1 MAHDE
6 FGGLTG
12 WDLEGFHSGGDTEVW
27 KRLGSHVVTI
37 DDDERGPI
45 TGTRFAV
52 WAPNAQAVEVISDFN
67 WWTGDRMRLIPGSGV
82 WGTFVE
88 GVDEG
93 TLYKFRIQDQWGT
106 WHEKVDPMARY
117 SEQAPQN
124 ASIVNETHY
133 EWNDDEWIAR
143 REASRA
149 HAEPMSVYEVHLGGW
164 RHGLSYQELADQLVS
179 YVTWQGYTHVEFMPL
194 AEHPFAPS
202 WGYQVTGYFSP
213 TSRYG
218 SPDDLRYL
226 IDKLHQAGIGVIM
239 DWVPGHFP
247 KDDWALGRFDGT
259 ALYEHADPRQGEHK
273 DWGTYIFNYGRN
285 EVKSFLISSALYWIS
300 EFHVD
305 GLRVDAVASMLY
317 LDYSREE
324 GQWVPNKYGGRENLE
339 AIDFLRYVNSH
350 LYSRHPGILMIAEES
365 TSFPG
370 VTKPVDDGGLGFG
383 FKWNMGWMNDSLR
396 YLELNPF
403 HRQYHHGEMTFAMV
417 YQYSENFILPI
428 SHDEVVHGKGS
439 MITKI
444 PGDDWQQFA
453 SLRAFY
459 SYMWS
464 FPGKQLVFM
473 GQEFGQRHEFDESVS
488 LEWFVA
494 DLWGHGGLKRLF
506 RDLNKIYKENPALW
520 QLDSDPRGF
529 EWINADD
536 AGNNLFSWLRR
547 SDDGSTIA
555 CFTNF
560 SPNPQTDYR
569 IDLPME
575 GVWTEILNTD
585 SLEYDGTGEFGNLGQ
600 IVATP
605 LPAPDRFRAVAAVCV
620 PPMGSVWLRH
630 NPSATAALPGD
641 PGVQ

>member
-124 ASIVNETHY
+124 ASIVTETHY

-164 RHGLSYQELADQLVS
+164 RHGLSYRELADQLVS

-324 GQWVPNKYGGRENLE
+324 GEWVPNKYGGRENLE

-585 SLEYDGTGEFGNLGQ
+585 SLEYDGAGEFGNLGQ
-600 IVATP
+600 IVAAP
-605 LPAPDRFRAVAAVCV
+605 LPAPDRLRAVATVCV

>member
-124 ASIVNETHY
+124 ASIVTETHY

-164 RHGLSYQELADQLVS
+164 RHGLSYRELADQLVS

-285 EVKSFLISSALYWIS
+285 EVKSFLVSSALYWIS
-300 EFHVD
+300 EFHAD

-536 AGNNLFSWLRR
+536 TGNNLFSWLRR

-600 IVATP
+600 IVAAP
-605 LPAPDRFRAVAAVCV
+605 LPAPDRLRAVATVCV

>member
-124 ASIVNETHY
+124 ASIVTETHY

-164 RHGLSYQELADQLVS
+164 RHGLSYRELADQLVS

-285 EVKSFLISSALYWIS
+285 EVKSFLVSSALYWIS
-300 EFHVD
+300 EFHAD

-600 IVATP
+600 IVAAP
-605 LPAPDRFRAVAAVCV
+605 LPAPDRLRAVATVCV
-620 PPMGSVWLRH
+620 PPMG
-630 NPSATAALPGD
+630 
-641 PGVQ
+641 

>member
-27 KRLGSHVVTI
+27 KRLGSHVITI

-124 ASIVNETHY
+124 ASIVAETHY

-569 IDLPME
+569 IGLPMD

>member
-27 KRLGSHVVTI
+27 KRLGSHVITI

-124 ASIVNETHY
+124 ASIVAETHY

-285 EVKSFLISSALYWIS
+285 EVKSFLVSSALYWIS
-300 EFHVD
+300 EFHAD

-569 IDLPME
+569 IGLPME

>member
-124 ASIVNETHY
+124 ASIVTETHY

-164 RHGLSYQELADQLVS
+164 RHGLSYRELADQLVS

-285 EVKSFLISSALYWIS
+285 EVKSFLVSSALYWIS

-339 AIDFLRYVNSH
+339 AIDFLCYVNSH

-600 IVATP
+600 IVAAP
-605 LPAPDRFRAVAAVCV
+605 LPAPDRLRAVATVCV

>member
-67 WWTGDRMRLIPGSGV
+67 WWTGDRMRLIPRSGV

-124 ASIVNETHY
+124 ASIVTETHY

-164 RHGLSYQELADQLVS
+164 RHGLSYRELADQLVS

-213 TSRYG
+213 SSRYG

-285 EVKSFLISSALYWIS
+285 EVKSFLVSSALYWIS
-300 EFHVD
+300 EFHAD

-600 IVATP
+600 IVAAP
-605 LPAPDRFRAVAAVCV
+605 LPAPDRLRAVATVCV

>member
-67 WWTGDRMRLIPGSGV
+67 WWTGDCMRLIPGSGV

-124 ASIVNETHY
+124 ASIVTETHY

-226 IDKLHQAGIGVIM
+226 IDKLHQASIGVIM

-324 GQWVPNKYGGRENLE
+324 GEWVPNKYGGRENLE

-569 IDLPME
+569 IGLPME

-605 LPAPDRFRAVAAVCV
+605 LPAPDRFRAVATVCV

-641 PGVQ
+641 PGMQ

>member
-124 ASIVNETHY
+124 ASIVTETHY

-164 RHGLSYQELADQLVS
+164 RHGLSYRELADQLVS

-259 ALYEHADPRQGEHK
+259 ALYEHADPRQGKHK

-285 EVKSFLISSALYWIS
+285 EVKSFLVSSALYWIS
-300 EFHVD
+300 EFHAD

-600 IVATP
+600 IVAAP
-605 LPAPDRFRAVAAVCV
+605 LPAPDRLRAVATVCV

>member
-27 KRLGSHVVTI
+27 KRLGSHVITI

-124 ASIVNETHY
+124 ASIVAETHY

-259 ALYEHADPRQGEHK
+259 ALYEHADPRQGEHR

-324 GQWVPNKYGGRENLE
+324 GQWMPNKYGGRENLE

-569 IDLPME
+569 IGLPME

>member
-124 ASIVNETHY
+124 ASIVTETHY

-164 RHGLSYQELADQLVS
+164 RHGLSYRELADQLVS

-285 EVKSFLISSALYWIS
+285 EVKSFLVSSALYWIS
-300 EFHVD
+300 EFHAD

-383 FKWNMGWMNDSLR
+383 FKWNMGWMSDSLR

-600 IVATP
+600 IVAAP
-605 LPAPDRFRAVAAVCV
+605 LPAPDRLRAVATVCV

>member
-164 RHGLSYQELADQLVS
+164 RHGLSYRELADQLVS

-285 EVKSFLISSALYWIS
+285 EVKSFLVSSALYWIS
-300 EFHVD
+300 EFHAD

-506 RDLNKIYKENPALW
+506 RDLNKTYKENPALW

-600 IVATP
+600 IVAAP
-605 LPAPDRFRAVAAVCV
+605 LPAPDRLRAVATVCV

>member
-124 ASIVNETHY
+124 ASIVTETHY

-164 RHGLSYQELADQLVS
+164 RHGLSYRELADQLVS

-285 EVKSFLISSALYWIS
+285 EVKSFLVSSALYWIS
-300 EFHVD
+300 EFHAD

-569 IDLPME
+569 IGLPME

-600 IVATP
+600 IVAAP
-605 LPAPDRFRAVAAVCV
+605 LPAPDRLRAVATVCV

>member
-124 ASIVNETHY
+124 ASIVTETHY

-164 RHGLSYQELADQLVS
+164 RHGLSYRELADQLVS

-285 EVKSFLISSALYWIS
+285 EVKSFLVSSALYWIS
-300 EFHVD
+300 EFHAD

-317 LDYSREE
+317 LDYSREK

-600 IVATP
+600 IVAAP
-605 LPAPDRFRAVAAVCV
+605 LPAPDRLRAVATVCV

>member
-124 ASIVNETHY
+124 ASIVTETHY

-164 RHGLSYQELADQLVS
+164 RHGLSYRELADQLVS

-569 IDLPME
+569 IGLPME

-600 IVATP
+600 IVAAP
-605 LPAPDRFRAVAAVCV
+605 LPAPDRLRAVATVCV

>member
-124 ASIVNETHY
+124 ASIVTETHY

-164 RHGLSYQELADQLVS
+164 RHGLSYRELADQLVS

-285 EVKSFLISSALYWIS
+285 EVKSFLVSSALYWIS
-300 EFHVD
+300 EFHAD

-605 LPAPDRFRAVAAVCV
+605 LPAPDRLRAVAAVCV

>member
-27 KRLGSHVVTI
+27 KRLGSHVITI

-124 ASIVNETHY
+124 ASIVTETHY

-285 EVKSFLISSALYWIS
+285 EVKSFLVSSALYWIS
-300 EFHVD
+300 EFHAD

-569 IDLPME
+569 IGLPME

-600 IVATP
+600 IVAAP
-605 LPAPDRFRAVAAVCV
+605 LPAPDRLRAVATVCV

>member
-124 ASIVNETHY
+124 ASIVTETHY

-164 RHGLSYQELADQLVS
+164 RHGLSYRELADQLVS

-273 DWGTYIFNYGRN
+273 DWGTYIFNYGRK
-285 EVKSFLISSALYWIS
+285 EVKSFLVSSALYWIS
-300 EFHVD
+300 EFHAD

-600 IVATP
+600 IVAAP
-605 LPAPDRFRAVAAVCV
+605 LPAPDRLRAVATVCV

>member
-106 WHEKVDPMARY
+106 WHEQVDPMARY

-124 ASIVNETHY
+124 ASIVTETHY

-164 RHGLSYQELADQLVS
+164 RHGLSYRELADQLVS

-285 EVKSFLISSALYWIS
+285 EVKSFLVSSALYWIS
-300 EFHVD
+300 EFHAD

-600 IVATP
+600 IVAAP
-605 LPAPDRFRAVAAVCV
+605 LPAPDRLRAVATVCV

>member
-124 ASIVNETHY
+124 ASIVTETHY

-164 RHGLSYQELADQLVS
+164 RHGLSYRELADQLVS

-285 EVKSFLISSALYWIS
+285 EVKSFLVSSALYWIS
-300 EFHVD
+300 EFHAD

-569 IDLPME
+569 IGLPME

>member
-124 ASIVNETHY
+124 ASIVAETHY

>member
-67 WWTGDRMRLIPGSGV
+67 WWTGDCMRLIPGSGV

-124 ASIVNETHY
+124 ASIVTETHY

-164 RHGLSYQELADQLVS
+164 RHGLSYRELADQLVS

-324 GQWVPNKYGGRENLE
+324 GEWVPNKYGGRENLE

-569 IDLPME
+569 IGLPME

-605 LPAPDRFRAVAAVCV
+605 LPAPDRLRAVATVCV

-641 PGVQ
+641 PGMQ

>member
-27 KRLGSHVVTI
+27 KRLGSHVITI

-124 ASIVNETHY
+124 ASIVAETHY

-569 IDLPME
+569 IGLPME

-605 LPAPDRFRAVAAVCV
+605 LPAPDRLRAVATVCV

>member
-67 WWTGDRMRLIPGSGV
+67 WWTGDCMRLIPGSGV

-124 ASIVNETHY
+124 ASIVTETHY

-164 RHGLSYQELADQLVS
+164 RHGLSYRELADQLVS

-226 IDKLHQAGIGVIM
+226 IDKLHQASIGVIM

-285 EVKSFLISSALYWIS
+285 EVKSFLVSSALYWIS
-300 EFHVD
+300 EFHAD

-569 IDLPME
+569 IGLPME

-600 IVATP
+600 IVAAP
-605 LPAPDRFRAVAAVCV
+605 LPAPDRLRAVATVCV

>member
-124 ASIVNETHY
+124 ASIVAETHY

-569 IDLPME
+569 IGLPME

>member
-27 KRLGSHVVTI
+27 KRLGSHVITI

-124 ASIVNETHY
+124 ASIVAETHY

-164 RHGLSYQELADQLVS
+164 RHGRSYQELADQLVS

-285 EVKSFLISSALYWIS
+285 EVKSFLVSSALYWIS
-300 EFHVD
+300 EFHAD

-339 AIDFLRYVNSH
+339 AIDFLCYVNSH

>member
-93 TLYKFRIQDQWGT
+93 TLYKFRIQDQGGT

-124 ASIVNETHY
+124 ASIVTETHY

-164 RHGLSYQELADQLVS
+164 RHGLSYRELADQLVS

-569 IDLPME
+569 IGLPME

-600 IVATP
+600 IVAAP
-605 LPAPDRFRAVAAVCV
+605 LPAPDRLRAVATVCV

>member
-124 ASIVNETHY
+124 ASIVAETHY

-285 EVKSFLISSALYWIS
+285 EVKSFLVSSALYWIS
-300 EFHVD
+300 EFHAD

-529 EWINADD
+529 EWINADE

-600 IVATP
+600 IVAAP
-605 LPAPDRFRAVAAVCV
+605 LPAPDRLRAVATVCV

>member
-124 ASIVNETHY
+124 ASIVTETHY

-164 RHGLSYQELADQLVS
+164 RHGLSYRELADQLVS

-285 EVKSFLISSALYWIS
+285 EVKSFLVSSALYWIS
-300 EFHVD
+300 EFHAD

-444 PGDDWQQFA
+444 PGEDWQQFA

-600 IVATP
+600 IVAAP
-605 LPAPDRFRAVAAVCV
+605 LPAPDRLRAVATVCV

>member
-27 KRLGSHVVTI
+27 KRLGSHVITI

-339 AIDFLRYVNSH
+339 AIDFLCYVNSH

>member
-124 ASIVNETHY
+124 ASIVTETHY

-164 RHGLSYQELADQLVS
+164 RHGLSYRELADQLVS

-600 IVATP
+600 IVAAP
-605 LPAPDRFRAVAAVCV
+605 LPAPDRLRAVATVCV

>member
-124 ASIVNETHY
+124 ASIVTETHY

-164 RHGLSYQELADQLVS
+164 RHGLSYRELADQLVS

-285 EVKSFLISSALYWIS
+285 EVKSFLVSSALYWIS
-300 EFHVD
+300 EFHAD

-600 IVATP
+600 VVAAP
-605 LPAPDRFRAVAAVCV
+605 LPAPDRLRAVATVCV

>member
-124 ASIVNETHY
+124 ASIVTETHY

-164 RHGLSYQELADQLVS
+164 RHGLSYRELADQLVS

-285 EVKSFLISSALYWIS
+285 EVKSFLVSSALYWIS
-300 EFHVD
+300 EFHAD

-585 SLEYDGTGEFGNLGQ
+585 SLEYDGAGEFGNLGQ
-600 IVATP
+600 IVAAP
-605 LPAPDRFRAVAAVCV
+605 LPAPDRLRAVATVCV

>member
-1 MAHDE
+1 M
-6 FGGLTG
+6 GPR
-12 WDLEGFHSGGDTEVW
+12 GFHSGGDTEVW

-124 ASIVNETHY
+124 ASIVTETHY

-164 RHGLSYQELADQLVS
+164 RHGLSYRELADQLVS

-285 EVKSFLISSALYWIS
+285 EVKSFLVSSALYWIS
-300 EFHVD
+300 EFHAD

-600 IVATP
+600 IVAAP
-605 LPAPDRFRAVAAVCV
+605 LPAPDRLRAVATVCV

>member
-27 KRLGSHVVTI
+27 KRLGSHVITI

-124 ASIVNETHY
+124 ASIVTETHY

-164 RHGLSYQELADQLVS
+164 RHGLSYRELADQLVS

-226 IDKLHQAGIGVIM
+226 IDKLHQASIGVIM

-569 IDLPME
+569 IGLPME

>member
-124 ASIVNETHY
+124 ASIVTETHY

-164 RHGLSYQELADQLVS
+164 RHGLSYRELADQLVS

-285 EVKSFLISSALYWIS
+285 EVKSFLVSSALYWIS
-300 EFHVD
+300 EFHAD

-370 VTKPVDDGGLGFG
+370 VTKPVDDGGLGVG

-600 IVATP
+600 IVAAP
-605 LPAPDRFRAVAAVCV
+605 LPAPDRLRAVATVCV